1 MRLDSTFLL
10 PFGPLFG
17 RRYAVTS
24 LGPSLLPKYERAIAI
39 DSSAHWFHPWN
50 QWDIGSRNVAGAICS
65 GFAGD
70 AVVGV
75 AGTAVGATAVGE
87 AAVGADGPV
96 ADAGGACATIAGA
109 EVAGAEVA

>member
-10 PFGPLFG
+10 PFGPLTG

-50 QWDIGSRNVAGAICS
+50 QWDIGSRKVAGATCS
-65 GFAGD
+65 GLAVG

-75 AGTAVGATAVGE
+75 ADTAVGE
-87 AAVGADGPV
+87 ADVGTGVLATE
-96 ADAGGACATIAGA
+96 AGGACAMVTGA
-109 EVAGAEVA
+109 